1 MAVARNCETE
11 WQYFQIDKPAPGKVI
26 SHLAGSCRYNI
37 AASTIV
43 VTTTG
48 DTIRV
53 LEFCT
58 KAKFKE
64 SDSVLIT
71 PVSPLPVSKRSV
83 ININFDCKVKRTAY
97 ASITKVK

>member
-1 MAVARNCETE
+1 MAIARNCQTE
-11 WQYFQIDKPAPGKVI
+11 WQYFRIDKPVPGKVI
-26 SHLAGSCRYNI
+26 SHLVGSCRYNI
-37 AASTIV
+37 AASTVV

-53 LEFCT
+53 LEFCPN
-58 KAKFKE
+58 AKLKE

-71 PVSPLPVSKRSV
+71 PVNSLPVSKRSV